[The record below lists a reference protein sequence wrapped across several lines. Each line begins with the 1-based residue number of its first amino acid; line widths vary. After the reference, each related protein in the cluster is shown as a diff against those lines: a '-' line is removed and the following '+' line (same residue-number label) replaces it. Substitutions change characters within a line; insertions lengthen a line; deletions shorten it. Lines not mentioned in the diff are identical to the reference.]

1 MDLMLRVF
9 EKYGASSNPANFN
22 IYKAILDRT
31 VEQSFST
38 PSEEFSRLSPIRD
51 LFLSVYE
58 QLVKEN
64 SESRFIF
71 ERYVHALHLMT
82 IRSAMED
89 IQTEDSKQL
98 RLQQSI
104 SLLRYSDLIP
114 ADRVFFQAGIAA
126 KDADGDYA
134 PLAFLLL
141 NHYLDL
147 VDAID
152 EGDASLVDYS
162 PFDGTDIP
170 SEVPLPERPWVES
183 SIHEEI
189 KEWVLATSVD
199 DAARR
204 DLKLD
209 SRGLFEATIEANG
222 EKWPE
227 CIITGYPI
235 TRIRID
241 FGDLCADKDD
251 LNRFLIAIKTS
262 PTDQLINVQEF
273 MSRWADHPLNMSL

>member
-1 MDLMLRVF
+1 TF
-9 EKYGASSNPANFN
+9 
-22 IYKAILDRT
+22 
-31 VEQSFST
+31 Q
-38 PSEEFSRLSPIRD
+38 
-51 LFLSVYE
+51 
-58 QLVKEN
+58 
-64 SESRFIF
+64 
-71 ERYVHALHLMT
+71 
-82 IRSAMED
+82 D
-89 IQTEDSKQL
+89 IQTTDSQRL

-114 ADRVFFQAGIAA
+114 ADRVFYQAGIAA
-126 KDADGDYA
+126 KDAGGDYA
-134 PLAFLLL
+134 ALAFLLL

-162 PFDGTDIP
+162 AFEGTDIP
-170 SEVPLPERPWVES
+170 AEVPLPESPWVEGS
-183 SIHEEI
+183 VHEEI

-199 DAARR
+199 DGASR

-222 EKWPE
+222 QKWPE

-235 TRIRID
+235 TRTRVD
-241 FGDLCADKDD
+241 FGDLSADKDN

-273 MSRWADHPLNMSL
+273 MSKWADQPLNMSL